1 RRHTSSLRDWSSD
14 VCSSDLTQSL
24 SQLTFL
30 FNYAS
35 DRVTNRG
42 PSNLSG
48 NGFQPDIVERPG
60 IRFDIVARQ
69 GFELAGGKFE
79 LKLEGRSEERRVGKE
94 CRWWGATEE

>member
-1 RRHTSSLRDWSSD
+1 TGQSD
-14 VCSSDLTQSL
+14 HLVNLQLGIEDTQSL

-69 GFELAGGKFE
+69 GFE
-79 LKLEGRSEERRVGKE
+79 
-94 CRWWGATEE
+94 